1 MSNIKILC
9 DTINDVPKEVI
20 EKYDIEVLPT
30 SIIIEDKE
38 YKAGID
44 LDGDKF
50 YSLLKT
56 SNTIPSTAQIPLVT
70 YTEIFER
77 YVNEGKTVLYLVGSS
92 AASGTYQTATLAK
105 NDIENG
111 DIRLVDTYSLSIGG
125 GILIKEVG
133 SMVESGMDIDEIIN
147 KIESYKYKVHV
158 YFSVNSLDHLCKGG
172 RISGTKAAIGTILNI
187 VPILKIEDGLV
198 KQRTQV
204 RGSKKV
210 MDSLITQL
218 RNDVGDD
225 FSNKDVYIGYGD
237 DLSQGE
243 ALANKVK
250 VQLNPRNIFFIQIG
264 SCVAC
269 HSGPS
274 VLGLACLDI

>member
-9 DTINDVPKEVI
+9 DTINDVPRDVI

-30 SIIIEDKE
+30 SIIFEDKE
-38 YKAGID
+38 YKAGVD
-44 LDGDKF
+44 LDGDDF
-50 YSLLKT
+50 YKLLK
-56 SNTIPSTAQIPLVT
+56 SSSTIPSTAQIPFVV
-70 YTEIFER
+70 YKEVFEK
-77 YVNEGKTVLYLVGSS
+77 YVNEGKTILYLVGSS

-125 GILIKEVG
+125 GMLIKEVG

-147 KIESYKYKVHV
+147 KIESYKDKVHV

-172 RISGTKAAIGTILNI
+172 RISGAKAAIGTILNI

-243 ALANKVK
+243 DLANKVK